1 LRKPPA
7 VCFSCS
13 RDLHSLA
20 VEQFKLDHNSP
31 TVRRLFRALDR
42 GFNSLTYENAM
53 LKAENA
59 ALKQSSAQSKK
70 RKKAP
75 VERDL
80 NKLFVTVQNVRNTRQ
95 RVESPESSRQE

>member
-1 LRKPPA
+1 
-7 VCFSCS
+7 
-13 RDLHSLA
+13 
-20 VEQFKLDHNSP
+20 
-31 TVRRLFRALDR
+31 
-42 GFNSLTYENAM
+42 M